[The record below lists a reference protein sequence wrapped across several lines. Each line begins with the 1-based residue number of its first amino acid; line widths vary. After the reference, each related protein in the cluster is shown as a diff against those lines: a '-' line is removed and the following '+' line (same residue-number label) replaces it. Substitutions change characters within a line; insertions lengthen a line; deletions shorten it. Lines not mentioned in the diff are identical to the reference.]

1 MVTFQEAARPTMTN
15 NIIRVG
21 ERSEMPDQ
29 LPHFKNREGIFCG
42 GPVVK
47 MLRFQC
53 RGHGLSLI
61 PGRRTK
67 TPHATRQKKKKKK
80 EGSRAQEP

>member
-1 MVTFQEAARPTMTN
+1 
-15 NIIRVG
+15 
-21 ERSEMPDQ
+21 MPDQ
-29 LPHFKNREGIFCG
+29 LPHFKNRKGTFCG

-47 MLRFQC
+47 TLRFQC
-53 RGHGLSLI
+53 RGHGLPLI

-67 TPHATRQKKKKKK
+67 TQHATRQKKKK